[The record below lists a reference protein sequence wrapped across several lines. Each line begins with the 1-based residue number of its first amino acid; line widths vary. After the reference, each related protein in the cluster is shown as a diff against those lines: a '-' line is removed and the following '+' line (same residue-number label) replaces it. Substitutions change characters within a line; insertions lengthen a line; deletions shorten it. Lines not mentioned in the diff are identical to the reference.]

1 MLHGTTAAKA
11 VSDCKSFILI
21 WHNCNKVTFKLWVLY
36 TQTVSPLYLHGTIAT
51 KGVSNCESFILRL
64 RVLYTY
70 IAQLLQ
76 RGVSDCKSFML
87 MWQNYNRKGFRLWVL
102 YTNMAQL
109 LQRWLLFFRLWVLYT
124 NMAQLQQREFQA
136 VSPLYSDRASFIL
149 TWHNCYKG
157 GFRLTCKSCID
168 YCGTLL
174 QGVQTEGPS
183 YQCGTC
189 YRDGG
194 GWVEGSE
201 CKSFMLMTGW
211 EVFQAV
217 IMQCGM
223 LQGGFRLQLLLQLM
237 WHASPTS
244 VAC

>member
-1 MLHGTTAAKA
+1 
-11 VSDCKSFILI
+11 
-21 WHNCNKVTFKLWVLY
+21 
-36 TQTVSPLYLHGTIAT
+36 
-51 KGVSNCESFILRL
+51 
-64 RVLYTY
+64 
-70 IAQLLQ
+70 
-76 RGVSDCKSFML
+76 
-87 MWQNYNRKGFRLWVL
+87 
-102 YTNMAQL
+102 
-109 LQRWLLFFRLWVLYT
+109 
-124 NMAQLQQREFQA
+124 MAQLQQREFQA

-157 GFRLTCKSCID
+157 GFRLACKSCID

-189 YRDGG
+189 YRYRLLWHIGAKGSDWRSFIPVWHLLQGWGG
-194 GWVEGSE
+194 GGVEGSE
-201 CKSFMLMTGW
+201 CKSFILMTGW